1 MRAIL
6 HAYLPTEVLT
16 CDSLCPCQKQTSE
29 RIYERGAWGRALRL
43 GRLCVHGLVETCPGC
58 RERDVTM

>member
-1 MRAIL
+1 MHIL
-6 HAYLPTEVLT
+6 RTEILT
-16 CDSLCPCQKQTSE
+16 CDSPDSLCPCQKQTSE

-43 GRLCVHGLVETCPGC
+43 GRLCVHGASETCPGC